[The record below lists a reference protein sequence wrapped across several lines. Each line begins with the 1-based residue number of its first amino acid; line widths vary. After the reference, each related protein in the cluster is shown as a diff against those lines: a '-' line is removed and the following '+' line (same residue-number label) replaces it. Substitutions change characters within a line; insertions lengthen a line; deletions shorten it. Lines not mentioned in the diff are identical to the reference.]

1 MLRLIVMDYKNE
13 QDVIYFNNHTFKF
26 FKKINGIS
34 TQLKHKYKTFS
45 SDKVEPTIITV
56 VLGYNCNNKC
66 VYCTQRK
73 FKDDNCDIYKLR
85 YYIDILV
92 KDFPSI
98 TNIHFI
104 GGEPLLEFN
113 TITNLVHH
121 YGKKFKYSIITNG
134 LFINKDIANFLIANN
149 FEVTISHDG
158 ESQLL
163 QRGKDIFNPLYPEFK
178 TIQQLSKM
186 VTLHI
191 ESVLCGDST
200 TTKERWDYFSRLPI
214 DINTVY
220 VKPVIPYK
228 KEHIPLV
235 PGQNNWKMDLS
246 QLIMDIYEIN
256 SKYDWDKGD
265 SNLIL
270 DMVRMLA
277 NTETKYDPKRTRCPI
292 FNKSIFTINQGGYIQ
307 YCHNCSSRIDK
318 VKTIKYMRKDR
329 VEKCKSCPLVLTCTS
344 ACRLLDDDCFEVTC
358 NRKFYHNLAYFIYF
372 VHQTFG
378 YVITSIEGEF
388 KHAVNGKF
396 EIAT

>member
-1 MLRLIVMDYKNE
+1 MFRLNVIDNRNK
-13 QDVIYFNNHTFKF
+13 QDVIYFNHHTFKF
-26 FKKINGIS
+26 FRKIDNAYIP
-34 TQLKHKYKTFS
+34 LEHKYSIFS
-45 SDKVEPTIITV
+45 NSKVEPTIITV

-73 FKDDNCDIYKLR
+73 FKDDKCDIYKLR
-85 YYIDILV
+85 YYIDTLI
-92 KDFPSI
+92 KEFPSI
-98 TNIHFI
+98 QNLHFI
-104 GGEPLLEFN
+104 GGEPLLEFD
-113 TITNLVHH
+113 TIINLVMH
-121 YGKKFKYSIITNG
+121 YDKRFKYSIITNG
-134 LFINKDIANFLIANN
+134 LHINREIASFLIANN

-163 QRGKDIFNPLYPEFK
+163 QRGRDIFNPLYPEFK
-178 TIQQLSKM
+178 TIQMLSKR

-200 TTKERWDYFSRLPI
+200 TTKERWEYFSRLPI

-228 KEHIPLV
+228 KEHISLV
-235 PGQNNWKMDLS
+235 PGQHDWKQYLT
-246 QLIMDIYEIN
+246 QLIMDVYEIN
-256 SKYDWDKGD
+256 SRYDWDRGD

-277 NTETKYDPKRTRCPI
+277 NTETKYDSKRTRCPI
-292 FNKSIFTINQGGYIQ
+292 FNKNIFTINQGGYIQ
-307 YCHNCSSRIDK
+307 YCHNCSAHIDE
-318 VKTIKYMRKDR
+318 VQTIKFMRKDR
-329 VEKCKSCPLVLTCTS
+329 VKECVSCPLVLTCTS
-344 ACRLLDDDCFEVTC
+344 ACRLLDDDCFKITC
-358 NRKFYHNLAYFIYF
+358 TRKFHHNLAYFIYF